1 MKTKKILATV
11 LALSMIASLMGCGS
25 RESSASG
32 DRTTSPTEQN
42 NSDPNSSVEQVTYRY
57 AELAETDHP
66 LTEDANYFADRVKE
80 LSNGRINIEVYDNAQ
95 LGAEKEA
102 VQGTQM
108 GSIDFVRATTTL
120 LADFNLPMMNVM
132 GLPYVFNDREHCW
145 NVLNSDIGES
155 FLSYISDQDTGL
167 VGLWFAEEGQRNMI
181 LVDGPVSRL
190 SEIQGRKIR
199 VNNAELM
206 IDAINAMGAS
216 AVPMAYTEVYS
227 SLQSGVIE
235 GLENIASGYNS
246 AAHYEVAPYY
256 TMSRHITLVDVI
268 CVNEALWNG
277 MSVEDQEIILQASAD
292 AQAFAKENAER
303 AENNAMEDLVKKGVT
318 ITEIDDPQEWKD
330 ALQPVIE
337 KYGAG
342 YEGIIAE
349 IEALA

>member
-1 MKTKKILATV
+1 MKKIGSVLMAIAMLAV
-11 LALSMIASLMGCGS
+11 LGTGCGQ
-25 RESSASG
+25 ANQSG
-32 DRTTSPTEQN
+32 TTDGGAAGQKETDSGSGQ
-42 NSDPNSSVEQVTYRY
+42 QVTYRY
-57 AELAETDHP
+57 AELAETNHP
-66 LTEDANYFADRVKE
+66 LTEDAKFFAERVKE
-80 LSNGRINIEVYDNAQ
+80 LSDGRINIEIYDNAQ

-120 LADFNLPMMNVM
+120 LADFNLPKLNVL
-132 GLPYVFNDREHCW
+132 GLPYIFNDREHCW
-145 NVLNSDIGES
+145 EVLNGDIGKE
-155 FLSYISDQDTGL
+155 FLSYISEQDTGL

-181 LVDGPVSRL
+181 LVDGPVSKL

-199 VNNAELM
+199 VNNAGLM

-256 TMSRHITLVDVI
+256 TMSRHITLVDVV
-268 CVNEALWNG
+268 CVNEDVWND
-277 MSVEDQEIILQASAD
+277 MSEEDREIILQASAD
-292 AQAFAKENAER
+292 TQVFAKENAEK
-303 AENNAMEDLVKKGVT
+303 AETAAMAELEEKGVT
-318 ITEIDDPQEWKD
+318 ITEVENIEEWKE
-330 ALQPVIE
+330 ALAPVTE

-342 YEGIIAE
+342 YEDLISEIA
-349 IEALA
+349 ALG

>member
-1 MKTKKILATV
+1 MKKMYSVLLASAIIL
-11 LALSMIASLMGCGS
+11 SLITGCGN
-25 RESSASG
+25 
-32 DRTTSPTEQN
+32 TSQTGTPKTPENTQENTDPAPEQI
-42 NSDPNSSVEQVTYRY
+42 TYRY
-57 AELAETDHP
+57 AELAETNHP
-66 LTEDANYFADRVKE
+66 LTEDAHFFADRVSE
-80 LSNGRINIEVYDNAQ
+80 LSGGRINIEIYDNAQ

-120 LADFNLPMMNVM
+120 LADFNLPMLNVM
-132 GLPYVFNDREHCW
+132 GLPYIFQNREHCW
-145 NVLNSDIGES
+145 NVLSGDIGKEV
-155 FLSYISDQDTGL
+155 LSYISEQDTGL

-181 LVDGPVSRL
+181 LVDGPVSKL

-199 VNNAELM
+199 VNNAGLM

-256 TMSRHITLVDVI
+256 TMSRHITLVDVV
-268 CVNEALWNG
+268 CVNENVWNG
-277 MSVEDQEIILQASAD
+277 MSEEDRQIILQAAAD
-292 AQAFAKENAER
+292 TQVFAKENAEK
-303 AENNAMEDLVKKGVT
+303 AENAAMEELTGKGVT
-318 ITEIDDPQEWKD
+318 ITEVDNPQEWRD

-342 YEGIIAE
+342 YEDIISQ
-349 IEALA
+349 ISALA

>member
-1 MKTKKILATV
+1 MKRFASML
-11 LALSMIASLMGCGS
+11 LMIAMLFALGTGCGQEQPS
-25 RESSASG
+25 SDAVVDAEDPSSAS
-32 DRTTSPTEQN
+32 EQ
-42 NSDPNSSVEQVTYRY
+42 QVTYRY
-57 AELAETDHP
+57 AELAETNHP
-66 LTEDANYFADRVKE
+66 LTEDAHYFADRVKE
-80 LSNGRINIEVYDNAQ
+80 LSDGRINIEIYDNAQ

-120 LADFNLPMMNVM
+120 LADFNLPKLNVL

-145 NVLNSDIGES
+145 NVLNGDIGKD
-155 FLSYISDQDTGL
+155 FLSYISEQDTGL

-181 LVDGPVSRL
+181 LVNGPVSQL
-190 SEIQGRKIR
+190 SDLQGRKIR
-199 VNNAELM
+199 VNNAGLM

-256 TMSRHITLVDVI
+256 TMSRHITTVDVI
-268 CVNEALWNG
+268 CVNEELWNS
-277 MSVEDQEIILQASAD
+277 MSAEDQEIILQASAD
-292 AQAFAKENAER
+292 TQVFAKENAER
-303 AENNAMEDLVKKGVT
+303 AEATAMEELAEKGVT
-318 ITEIDDPQEWKD
+318 ITEVDDIEEWKE
-330 ALQPVIE
+330 ALQPVTE

-342 YEGIIAE
+342 YEDIIAE
-349 IEALA
+349 IAAMG